1 MKQFFTAT
9 SARIRSRL
17 LVVVIGLVVISLAS
31 AVVYLG
37 VGLAA
42 ATQAAALSAAKTSN
56 IPAKAAPSV
65 APSESVTPPS
75 AEPTPTASPST
86 PTAPAPAQK
95 VPSKAVSPPTVKAP
109 AAPAVPASPPSPSGP
124 SAADIAQ
131 NDAIRRQLQAEKAN
145 LVADLASIA
154 SSLATDQHWLTVANA
169 YGDALRAAALNADIA
184 ALNARQISSQ
194 NSLDQVTASLATLP
208 SY

>member
-1 MKQFFTAT
+1 MKQFFAAT

-65 APSESVTPPS
+65 APSESVAPPS

-154 SSLATDQHWLTVANA
+154 SSLATDQQWLTVANA

-184 ALNARQISSQ
+184 ALNARQVSSQ

>member
-1 MKQFFTAT
+1 MKQFFAAT

-37 VGLAA
+37 VGLVA

-75 AEPTPTASPST
+75 AEPTPTALPST
-86 PTAPAPAQK
+86 PTAPAPTQK
-95 VPSKAVSPPTVKAP
+95 APSKAVLPPAVKAP
-109 AAPAVPASPPSPSGP
+109 AAPAVPASPPAPSGP

-154 SSLATDQHWLTVANA
+154 SSLATDQQWLTVANA